1 MIATALLLLVQAGS
15 PLVQIDSR
23 QWGRTFIVDPDR
35 KEIRQALRDVAAGS
49 PAGSLPS
56 WLPPYPGASPWGTPS
71 PNHPTDFGS
80 ATYTSSAAPDAVF
93 AHYET
98 SVRAAAG
105 VTITYINRQPGRGG
119 AMHLADATQT
129 AVVSV
134 SPGPRGT
141 SISVNWHPKSITLA
155 ASPHAQL
162 STVWYN
168 DDTGTLRLKDGAG
181 KEYDLDMSAMLS
193 YAHSRALAAEARA
206 DFPPWLA
213 IFPKAHI
220 VVAGGPPLGWKPQVF
235 IDMKSYSIEMEV
247 PGAAVPQIATFY
259 RDAMARNGLTIVSQT
274 ENGDRSF
281 AFEARNAE
289 RTHQVYLD
297 VLRRST
303 DTFIRLM
310 DHYTT
315 PRP

>member
-1 MIATALLLLVQAGS
+1 MIATILLFLVQAGS

-23 QWGRTFIVDPDR
+23 QWGRTFVVDPDR

-56 WLPPYPGASPWGTPS
+56 WLPAYPDAVSWGSPS
-71 PNHPTDFGS
+71 PNQPKDFGTAMYNS
-80 ATYTSSAAPDAVF
+80 PTAPDAVF
-93 AHYET
+93 AHYEST
-98 SVRAAAG
+98 ARAAPG
-105 VTITYINRQPGRGG
+105 VTVTYINRQPGRGG
-119 AMHLADATQT
+119 QMHLADATRT

-141 SISVNWHPKSITLA
+141 SISVNWHPKSIKLA
-155 ASPHAQL
+155 VAANARLPS
-162 STVWYN
+162 VWYN
-168 DDTGTLRLKDGAG
+168 DDIGVLRLKDGAG
-181 KEYDLDMSAMLS
+181 TEYDLDMAAMLS
-193 YAHSRALAAEARA
+193 YAHSHALDAEARA

-213 IFPKAHI
+213 IFPKAHL
-220 VVAGGPPLGWKPQVF
+220 VVAAGPPLGWKPQAF

-247 PGAAVPQIATFY
+247 PGAAVPQIAAFY
-259 RDAMARNGLTIVSQT
+259 RDAMTRNGLTIVSQT

-315 PRP
+315 PRQ